1 MASQPIAPGTA
12 HPPTRFLLDTNICIY
27 IAKGQ
32 ALAVRHRFEALSLK
46 DMAMSIITVGELRF
60 GAEKSQFRERAMATL
75 AQLIQMIQPCDL
87 PLAAAEHYGH
97 VRAVLQQQGL
107 PIGNNDL
114 WLAAH
119 ALAQGWTLVTHNT
132 REFSR
137 VPGLQL
143 ENWVA

>member
-1 MASQPIAPGTA
+1 MASQPIATRTVSQ
-12 HPPTRFLLDTNICIY
+12 PTRYLLDTNICIY

-32 ALAVRHRFEALSLK
+32 PLAVRHRFEALSLN

-75 AQLIQMIQPCDL
+75 AHLVQMIQPCDL
-87 PLAAAEHYGH
+87 PMAAAEHYGQ
-97 VRAVLQQQGL
+97 VRAVLQQLGL

-119 ALAQGWTLVTHNT
+119 ALAEGWTLVTNNT

-137 VPGLQL
+137 VPGLQV
-143 ENWVA
+143 ENWV

>member
-1 MASQPIAPGTA
+1 MASQPIATRTVSQ
-12 HPPTRFLLDTNICIY
+12 PTRYLLDTNICIY

-32 ALAVRHRFEALSLK
+32 PLAVRHRFEALSLN

-75 AQLIQMIQPCDL
+75 AHLVQMIQPCDL
-87 PLAAAEHYGH
+87 PMAAAEHYGQ
-97 VRAVLQQQGL
+97 VRAVLQQLSL
-107 PIGNNDL
+107 PISNNDL

-119 ALAQGWTLVTHNT
+119 ALAEGWTLVTNNT

-137 VPGLQL
+137 VPGLQV
-143 ENWVA
+143 ENWV